1 MIGPARLTA
10 VQIGLAAAAA
20 LAGLVV
26 VALRPSPGLLAYWLV
41 PVLLAGVNLVL
52 ARIVA
57 RRAPDNWCG
66 PLMAFSGLA
75 LVGTNGVDVYFQAAA
90 GDPALPL
97 SPYLIA
103 FSQGAWMV
111 YYVPLALLMLFFP
124 SGRVLGSRWRIVVAG
139 LVLVPVVFVAAAAQT
154 RAPYAEPFADRP
166 RVFPGSAAADVVA
179 YGVLPIFLALLIAS
193 AASLFLR
200 YRRGTP
206 PERLQLRW
214 MAVAAMTIP
223 LTLLLCWASYLAL
236 GTADLVVIGL
246 VAMYIAMPVAAT
258 IALIR
263 STWFDVDELLVR
275 TTVYAVL
282 AGVVLTAVAVVSGLA
297 GVLAARESVVV
308 AVSVTVLTLIILLPL
323 RRRLNTALET
333 LVFPH
338 RERTLRAV
346 SELQRDVH
354 AGVRAPEELET
365 TLRAALEDPG
375 LRVGYRIPGRTTFVD
390 AAGNPVKRPPT
401 AEPDATV
408 DIELA
413 GDRIGL
419 VVGTVRS
426 AGWTAELSRVVALLT
441 EIVRLRLETAQAL
454 QQVEASRRR
463 LVRAQDEERVR
474 LERDLHDGAQQRL
487 VTLGMEL
494 RFAQRH
500 LGPDDADIGRLLD
513 SSVTEL
519 QSAVAELR
527 QIAHGLRPSSLD
539 DGLPAALAHLR
550 ARVGVPIELQ
560 VDVGE
565 VPEEVGVTAYFVAN
579 EAVTNAVKYAAGQ
592 RIALSVA
599 QSSGSLTV
607 RVQDDGRGGAV
618 LRTGSGLAGLRD
630 RVRALGGDLTVVSPA
645 DRGTLVEAVLPCGS

>member
-1 MIGPARLTA
+1 
-10 VQIGLAAAAA
+10 
-20 LAGLVV
+20 VV
-26 VALRPSPGLLAYWLV
+26 
-41 PVLLAGVNLVL
+41 
-52 ARIVA
+52 
-57 RRAPDNWCG
+57 
-66 PLMAFSGLA
+66 
-75 LVGTNGVDVYFQAAA
+75 
-90 GDPALPL
+90 
-97 SPYLIA
+97 A
-103 FSQGAWMV
+103 FSQGTWMV
-111 YYVPLALLMLFFP
+111 FYVPLALLMLFFP
-124 SGRVLGSRWRIVVAG
+124 TGRLLGRRWRLVVAG
-139 LVLVPVVFVAAAAQT
+139 LVAVPAVFTIAAGLST
-154 RAPYAEPFADRP
+154 LPYAELFRAQP
-166 RVFPGSAAADVVA
+166 RAFPGWVAADVVA
-179 YGVLPIFLALLIAS
+179 YGMLPIFLILLVAS
-193 AASLFLR
+193 ATSLFLR
-200 YRRGTP
+200 YRRSSAA
-206 PERLQLRW
+206 ERLQLRW

-246 VAMYIAMPVAAT
+246 AAMYVAVPVAST

-282 AGVVLTAVAVVSGLA
+282 AGVVLGAIAVVSGLA

-323 RRRLNTALET
+323 RRRLNATTAA

-354 AGVRAPEELET
+354 AGIRAPEELEA
-365 TLRAALEDPG
+365 TLRDALDDPG
-375 LRVGYRIPGRTTFVD
+375 LRVGYRIPGRTPFVD
-390 AAGNPVKRPPT
+390 AAGQPVERFAAVDP
-401 AEPDATV
+401 AAAI

-419 VVGTVRS
+419 VVGTVRPP
-426 AGWTAELSRVVALLT
+426 GWTAELSDVVALLA
-441 EIVRLRLETAQAL
+441 EIVRLRLETAEAL

-463 LVRAQDEERVR
+463 LVQAQDEERQR

-500 LGPDDADIGRLLD
+500 LGPEDAEIGRLLD

-550 ARVGVPIELQ
+550 ARAGVPIDLQ

-565 VPEEVGVTAYFVAN
+565 VPEEISVTAYFVAN
-579 EAVTNAVKYAAGQ
+579 EAVANAVKYAAGQ

-599 QSSGSLTV
+599 QAPGSLTV

-618 LRTGSGLAGLRD
+618 LRNGSGLAGLRD
-630 RVRALGGDLTVVSPA
+630 RVRALGGDLTVISPA
-645 DRGTLVEAVLPCGS
+645 NRGTLVEAVLPCAS

>member
-1 MIGPARLTA
+1 MIGPARLTVA
-10 VQIGLAAAAA
+10 QIGLAAAAA
-20 LAGLVV
+20 LAGVVV
-26 VALRPSPGLLAYWLV
+26 VALRPSAGLLAYWLV
-41 PVLLAGVNLVL
+41 PILIAGVNVTL
-52 ARIVA
+52 AAIVA
-57 RRAPDNWCG
+57 RRAPDNCCG

-75 LVGTNGVDVYFQAAA
+75 LVATNAVDVYFEAA
-90 GDPALPL
+90 GADPTLPL
-97 SPYLIA
+97 NPYLIA
-103 FSQGAWMV
+103 FYQGAWMV

-124 SGRVLGSRWRIVVAG
+124 SGRLLSPRWRWVATG
-139 LVLVPVVFVAAAAQT
+139 LVLVPVVFAVAAGLAP
-154 RAPYAEPFADRP
+154 APYAEPFAERP
-166 RVFPGSAAADVVA
+166 RVFPGWAVAGVIA
-179 YGVLPIFLALLIAS
+179 YGVLPIFLLLLVAS

-200 YRRGTP
+200 YRRATP
-206 PERLQLRW
+206 AERLQLRW

-236 GTADLVVIGL
+236 GTADLVLIGL
-246 VAMYIAMPVAAT
+246 AAMYVAVPVATT
-258 IALIR
+258 IALVR

-282 AGVVLTAVAVVSGLA
+282 VGVVLAAVAVVSGLA

-323 RRRLNTALET
+323 RRRLNAAMAA

-338 RERTLRAV
+338 LERTLRAV

-354 AGVRAPEELET
+354 AGVRAPEELEA
-365 TLRAALEDPG
+365 TLREALDDPG
-375 LRVGYRIPGRTTFVD
+375 LRVGYRIPGQTAFVD
-390 AAGNPVKRPPT
+390 ADGNPVERSG
-401 AEPDATV
+401 TV
-408 DIELA
+408 DPATTISIELA

-419 VVGTVRS
+419 VVGTVRPP
-426 AGWTAELSRVVALLT
+426 GWTAELSDVVALLA

-463 LVRAQDEERVR
+463 LMQAQNEERQR

-500 LGPDDADIGRLLD
+500 LGPEAAEIGRLLD

-550 ARVGVPIELQ
+550 ARAGVPIDLQ

-565 VPEEVGVTAYFVAN
+565 VPEEVSVTAYFVAN
-579 EAVTNAVKYAAGQ
+579 EAVTNAVKYAVGQ

-599 QSSGSLTV
+599 QAPGSLTV

-618 LRTGSGLAGLRD
+618 LRNGSGLAGLRE
-630 RVRALGGDLTVVSPA
+630 RVRALGGDLTVVSPV
-645 DRGTLVEAVLPCGS
+645 DRGTLVEAVLPCAS